1 MRKSR
6 QASARTRERIV
17 SGASAMFRERG
28 LDNVSVAELMAQ
40 AGLTHGGFYA
50 HFTSRD
56 ELVAEAVRFALLQSA
71 HRIYLSA
78 LQTGDTPGYSKLIK
92 RYLTIEHRDHP
103 DSGCVLAS
111 LGAEIGRDEGDAKAV
126 FSEGFDELVT
136 LLARLSPERTRS
148 ARRAHV
154 LSVISSLSGALI
166 LARAVNGNG
175 GSEEILA
182 SVRTTLLADERRR
195 QLATAEN

>member
-1 MRKSR
+1 
-6 QASARTRERIV
+6 
-17 SGASAMFRERG
+17 MFRERG

-50 HFTSRD
+50 HFGSRD

-78 LQTGDTPGYSKLIK
+78 LKTGDTPGYAKLIK
-92 RYLTIEHRDHP
+92 RYLTAEHRDNPH
-103 DSGCVLAS
+103 SGCVLAS
-111 LGAEIGRDEGDAKAV
+111 LGAEIGREEGDAKAV
-126 FSEGFDELVT
+126 FSQGFDELIR
-136 LLARLSPERTRS
+136 LLAKLSPERTRS
-148 ARRAHV
+148 ARRAHI

-166 LARAVNGNG
+166 LARAVNGKR

-182 SVRTTLLADERRR
+182 SVRTTLLADEKRR
-195 QLATAEN
+195 QLEHAVC

>member
-6 QASARTRERIV
+6 EAAAKTRERIV

-50 HFTSRD
+50 HFGSRD
-56 ELVAEAVRFALLQSA
+56 ELVAEAVRYALLQSA

-78 LQTGDTPGYSKLIK
+78 LKTGETPGYARLIK
-92 RYLTIEHRDHP
+92 RYLTTEHRDNP

-111 LGAEIGRDEGDAKAV
+111 LGAEIGRDKSDAKAV

-136 LLARLSPERTRS
+136 LLAQLSPERTRN
-148 ARRAHV
+148 ARRAHI

-166 LARAVNGNG
+166 LARAVNGNH

-182 SVRTTLLADERRR
+182 SVRTTLLADEKRR
-195 QLATAEN
+195 QLEHAVA

>member
-6 QASARTRERIV
+6 EAAAKTRERIV
-17 SGASAMFRERG
+17 AGASAMFRERG
-28 LDNVSVAELMAQ
+28 LGNVSVAELMSR

-50 HFTSRD
+50 HFASRD

-78 LQTGDTPGYSKLIK
+78 LKTGDTPGYSELIK
-92 RYLTIEHRDHP
+92 RYLTTDHRDHP

-111 LGAEIGRDEGDAKAV
+111 LGAEIGRDNNEAREV
-126 FSEGFDELVT
+126 FSEGFDELVA
-136 LLARLSPERTRS
+136 LLSRLSPERTRN
-148 ARRAHV
+148 ARRTHI

-166 LARAVNGNG
+166 LARAVHRDS

-182 SVRTTLLADERRR
+182 SVRTTLLADEKRR
-195 QLATAEN
+195 QLEHAVT

>member
-6 QASARTRERIV
+6 QASAKTRERIV

-28 LDNVSVAELMAQ
+28 LGNVSVAELMAQ

-50 HFTSRD
+50 HFASRD

-78 LQTGDTPGYSKLIK
+78 LQTGHTPGYSKLIK

-111 LGAEIGRDEGDAKAV
+111 LGAEIGRDEGDARAV

-136 LLARLSPERTRS
+136 LLAQLSPERTRS

-166 LARAVNGNG
+166 LARAVNGNC

-195 QLATAEN
+195 QLAAAAN

>member
-6 QASARTRERIV
+6 EAAAKTREHIV
-17 SGASAMFRERG
+17 SGASAMFRARG
-28 LDNVSVAELMAQ
+28 LDNVSVAEVMAR

-50 HFTSRD
+50 HFGSRD

-78 LQTGDTPGYSKLIK
+78 LKTGDTPGYSKLIK
-92 RYLTIEHRDHP
+92 RYLTNEHRDNP

-111 LGAEIGRDEGDAKAV
+111 LGTEIGRDEGDAKAV

-136 LLARLSPERTRS
+136 LLAKLSPERTRN

-154 LSVISSLSGALI
+154 LSVISTLSGALI
-166 LARAVNGNG
+166 LSRAVSRNG

-182 SVRTTLLADERRR
+182 SVRTTLLADEKRR
-195 QLATAEN
+195 QLGHAVS

>member
-1 MRKSR
+1 
-6 QASARTRERIV
+6 
-17 SGASAMFRERG
+17 MFRARG
-28 LDNVSVAELMAQ
+28 LDNVSVAEVMAR

-50 HFTSRD
+50 HFGSRD

-78 LQTGDTPGYSKLIK
+78 LKTGDTPGYSKLIK
-92 RYLTIEHRDHP
+92 RYLTNEHRDNP

-111 LGAEIGRDEGDAKAV
+111 LGTEIGRDEGDAKAV

-136 LLARLSPERTRS
+136 LLAKLSPERTRN

-154 LSVISSLSGALI
+154 LSVISTLSGALI
-166 LARAVNGNG
+166 LSRAVSRNG

-182 SVRTTLLADERRR
+182 SVRTTLLADEKRR
-195 QLATAEN
+195 QLGHAVS